1 MSSTIAKI
9 ESVGESS
16 QYAFSNDFA
25 EGSQLRLLADILD
38 DHSTFVLSGTGITP
52 GWQCLDVG
60 AGAGTITAWLADRVG
75 PDGHVTA
82 LDKDPEHITGG
93 TNITIRKGDVR
104 TVDLPEGQYDLIHAR
119 LVMLHLAER
128 ELVLQRLI
136 AALKPGGVLVLSEWD
151 GEHRDWLLH
160 ASNREAVDAFNAF
173 QNGLLAELE
182 AHGADL
188 GWARRVPVA
197 MFEAGLEDVST
208 SVHSQLWTGGEPGC
222 LLHLSNARQLRDA
235 LLARGVTAEQLDA
248 LEAAMLDP
256 ATLAYC
262 YWMFTSVGHRAS
274 N

>member
-9 ESVGESS
+9 QSIGEAS

-25 EGSQLRLLADILD
+25 EGSQLRLLAEILD
-38 DHSTFVLSGTGITP
+38 DHSTLILSDTGIAP

-60 AGAGTITAWLADRVG
+60 AGAGTITAWLAELVG

-82 LDKDPEHITGG
+82 LDKDPEHIRSGA
-93 TNITIRKGDVR
+93 NITIRKGDVR
-104 TVDLPEGQYDLIHAR
+104 TVDLPEGHYDLIHIR

-136 AALKPGGVLVLSEWD
+136 AALKPGGVLVISEWD
-151 GEHRDWLLH
+151 GERRDWLLH
-160 ASNREAVDAFNAF
+160 ASSGDAVEAFTAF
-173 QNGLLAELE
+173 QAGLLAELE

-188 GWARRVPVA
+188 GWARRAPIA
-197 MFEAGLEDVST
+197 MLAAGLQDVAT
-208 SVHSQLWTGGEPGC
+208 TVHSQLWAGGEPGC
-222 LLHLSNARQLRDA
+222 LLHLSNAKQLRDA
-235 LLARGVTAEQLDA
+235 LLARGVTAEQLDV
-248 LEAAMLDP
+248 LEAAMRDP

-262 YWMFTSVGHRAS
+262 YWMFTTVGHRAE

>member
-1 MSSTIAKI
+1 MSSTIAKF
-9 ESVGESS
+9 ESVDGAS
-16 QYAFSNDFA
+16 QYTFSNDFA
-25 EGSQLRLLADILD
+25 EGSQLRLLAEILD
-38 DHSTFVLSGTGITP
+38 DHSTLVLSGTGITP

-82 LDKDPEHITGG
+82 LDKDPEHILGG
-93 TNITIRKGDVR
+93 ANITIRKGDVR
-104 TVDLPEGQYDLIHAR
+104 TVDLPEAHYDLIHTR

-128 ELVLQRLI
+128 GLVLQRLI
-136 AALKPGGVLVLSEWD
+136 AALKPGGVLVISEWD
-151 GEHRDWLLH
+151 GERRDWLLH
-160 ASNREAVDAFNAF
+160 APNADAVEAFTAF
-173 QNGLLAELE
+173 QAGLLAELE

-188 GWARRVPVA
+188 GWARRAPVA
-197 MFEAGLEDVST
+197 MFAAGLDDVAT
-208 SVHSQLWTGGEPGC
+208 TVHSQLWAGGEPGC

-262 YWMFTSVGHRAS
+262 YWMFTSVGHRAA